1 MWMLEKRMTK
11 GFTHNLCLYTWARFK
26 LLSLQTFADICVVS
40 SAKTMFQLVS
50 QGGYPGPKK
59 APHFRE
65 KNFRSSGTLE
75 SGLQCSSETLVIGRT
90 PPPPSIIIPVIAR
103 CGTCFF
109 LLLFSILVVVIF
121 FPPVHFKKEKETV
134 VMESFTICQSEKFLQ
149 FLHQVK
155 PRQASLLSC

>member
-1 MWMLEKRMTK
+1 MTK
-11 GFTHNLCLYTWARFK
+11 GFTHSLCLYTWARFK

-90 PPPPSIIIPVIAR
+90 SPPPASLFQLSPDVGLAFSSS
-103 CGTCFF
+103 F
-109 LLLFSILVVVIF
+109 LASWWLSSL